1 VEAAVSADVTL
12 AFDTEGIDWEEAASI
27 FERAPLGTREPDI
40 LRRTFEN
47 SDLTCFAWDGE
58 TLVGIARALSDHTV
72 HSVIYDLCML
82 PEYQGKGLGTRM
94 MEAMLERLGTPG
106 VVLWSVPGKEPFYTR
121 LGFRPMLT
129 AMARFEDPERSAA
142 GGYISL

>member
-1 VEAAVSADVTL
+1 MSRDILLRFDLDGVDWTEAA
-12 AFDTEGIDWEEAASI
+12 GI
-27 FERAPLGTREPDI
+27 FERAPLGTREPDT

-47 SDLTCFAWDGE
+47 SDLTCFARDGE
-58 TLVGIARALSDHTV
+58 RLVGIARALSDRTV

-94 MEAMLERLGTPG
+94 MKAMLERLGTPG
-106 VVLWSVPGKEPFYTR
+106 VVLWSVPGKEPFYAR

-129 AMARFEDPERSAA
+129 AMALTEDPERSAA
-142 GGYISL
+142 MGYITL

>member
-1 VEAAVSADVTL
+1 MTTDIVLTFA
-12 AFDTEGIDWEEAASI
+12 TEGIDWAEAASV
-27 FERAPLGTREPDI
+27 FERAPLGTREPDV

-47 SDLTCFAWDGE
+47 SDLTCFAWDGAR
-58 TLVGIARALSDHTV
+58 LVGIARALSDLTV

-82 PEYQGKGLGTRM
+82 PECQGKGLGTRM

-106 VVLWSVPGKEPFYTR
+106 VVLWSVPGKEPFYAR
-121 LGFRPMLT
+121 LGFKPMLT